1 MKSADTT
8 ATNNTLGKLKQKR
21 KSSTKSETFIKQ
33 VLNNNNIN
41 GNCEEENNKK
51 IIKTKFFIQK
61 INFILLEL

>member
-51 IIKTKFFIQK
+51 IIKTKFFI
-61 INFILLEL
+61 